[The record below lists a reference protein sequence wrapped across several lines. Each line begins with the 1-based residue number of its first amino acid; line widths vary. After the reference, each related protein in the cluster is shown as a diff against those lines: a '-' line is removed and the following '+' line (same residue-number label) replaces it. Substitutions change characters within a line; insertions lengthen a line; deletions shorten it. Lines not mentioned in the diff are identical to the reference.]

1 LLLASQ
7 LLLLFLYRYQLSP
20 TAKHGPPQPRG
31 HR

>member
-1 LLLASQ
+1 LLLPSQ
-7 LLLLFLYRYQLSP
+7 LLLHFLYRYQLNP